1 MLLPL
6 AIMFGPS
13 DWVPNNKNLPV
24 LYYSSVIAAN
34 GNLADLFEQRFLANG
49 WQGCWR
55 NGIFSYQHY
64 HTKAHEVLGIAQG
77 TGRVLLGGPAGR
89 AFDVSAGDCVVLPA
103 GTGHRKIDS
112 SADFLVVGGYP
123 PHQYADICTTRADA
137 QGLGTIRSLA
147 LPASDPVI
155 GPGGPLIDLWK
166 LP

>member
-1 MLLPL
+1 MLPL

-24 LYYSSVIAAN
+24 LYYSSVIAAD

-64 HTKAHEVLGIAQG
+64 HTQAHEVLGIAQG
-77 TGRVLLGGPAGR
+77 TGRVLLGGPDGR

-137 QGLGTIRSLA
+137 HDLGTIESLA

-155 GPGGPLIDLWK
+155 GLGGPLIDLWK
-166 LP
+166 LT

>member
-64 HTKAHEVLGIAQG
+64 HTQAHEVLGIAQG
-77 TGRVLLGGPAGR
+77 TGRVWAAPTGGRLTCQQAIALSCR
-89 AFDVSAGDCVVLPA
+89 QEQVIARLTAARISW
-103 GTGHRKIDS
+103 S
-112 SADFLVVGGYP
+112 SAATHP
-123 PHQYADICTTRADA
+123 INMPISAQ
-137 QGLGTIRSLA
+137 QGLMPTTWARSNRWRFQPRTRSLGLA
-147 LPASDPVI
+147 AP
-155 GPGGPLIDLWK
+155 
-166 LP
+166 